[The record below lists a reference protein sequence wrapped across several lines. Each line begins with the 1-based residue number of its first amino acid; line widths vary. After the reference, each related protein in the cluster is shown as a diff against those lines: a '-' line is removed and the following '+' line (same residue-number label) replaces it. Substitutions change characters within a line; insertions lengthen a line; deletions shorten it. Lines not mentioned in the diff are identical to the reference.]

1 METKKN
7 ILLEDCGCNG
17 PQLIKES
24 KGLVLSEG
32 LQYHIRE
39 GRMLIENIYRP
50 LSENYFN
57 LFREAR
63 ELYESGLLSVTED
76 DAELLESN
84 IGEYSFYNGVKVPLD
99 YPISVDELIQ
109 LHEEMELDE
118 ADKKKKNPPLGKPKR
133 GGSKKFYVYVKDPK
147 TKRIK
152 KVSFGDTTG
161 LRAKLNNPKARQ
173 AFSKR
178 HNCPQKKDRT
188 KASYWSCRLPRYA
201 KLLGFK
207 TSFSGYW

>member
-1 METKKN
+1 MKN
-7 ILLEDCGCNG
+7 TEIYEVEDCGCFG
-17 PQLIKES
+17 PKLTLNEAQAETIT
-24 KGLVLSEG
+24 LSEG
-32 LQYHIRE
+32 LQYHIAE
-39 GRMLIENIYRP
+39 GRMLIHNIYRP
-50 LSENYFN
+50 LSSNYFA
-57 LFREAR
+57 LVREAR
-63 ELYESGLLSVTED
+63 ELYNNGLLSVTED
-76 DAELLESN
+76 DMELLESN
-84 IGEYSFYNGVKVPLD
+84 LGEMGEYNGIKVPLD
-99 YPISVDELIQ
+99 YVFSIDEL
-109 LHEEMELDE
+109 LAEV
-118 ADKKKKNPPLGKPKR
+118 AKKEKKNPPLGKPKR
-133 GGSKKFYVYVKDPK
+133 GGSKKFYVFVKDPK